1 MKSQCPENLF
11 RTKNV
16 RPLKRGFTLVE
27 LLIVIAIIAILAA
40 MLLPA
45 LSKAKQ
51 RSQAAYC
58 MNNGH
63 QMILAW
69 NLYATDYNDWVPP
82 NADAVVVNGNTLAG
96 WVAGDMTTSESTNT
110 SFLTDPQ
117 FAKLAPYTGPNPA
130 LYKCPADKS
139 TWDPS
144 AGVSEKGGVGYPRV
158 RSFSMSQCVGTKP
171 VGFDGTAAGQNIAVE
186 GPWLNGLHSHVH
198 NQPYRTYGRLSDIVN
213 PGPAGLWVLMDEAP
227 RSINDAGLAVS
238 MSGPNAVSP
247 VDSTVRMIDWPATY
261 HNLACGIAFADGH
274 SEIHKW
280 TDGRTVQPPGGVTDD
295 QNNPGPNPDILWLQF
310 RTSAPAQ

>member
-1 MKSQCPENLF
+1 MKSHCPENLF
-11 RTKNV
+11 RTKDAHP
-16 RPLKRGFTLVE
+16 RERGFTLVE

-69 NLYATDYNDWVPP
+69 NLYATDYNDWLPP
-82 NADAVVVNGNTLAG
+82 NADAGNAANG
-96 WVAGDMTTSESTNT
+96 WIKGDMTTSDATNI
-110 SFLTDPQ
+110 SYLTDPQ
-117 FAKLAPYTGPNPA
+117 YAKLAPYTGPNPS

-144 AGVSEKGGVGYPRV
+144 SGVSEKGGVGYPRV
-158 RSFSMSQCVGTKP
+158 RSFSMSQAVGTKP
-171 VGFDGTAAGQNIAVE
+171 VGFEGTAAGQNIAVE
-186 GPWLNGLHSHVH
+186 GPWLNGLHTHVH
-198 NQPYRTYGRLSDIVN
+198 NQPYRTYGRLSDIVA

-227 RSINDAGLAVS
+227 RSINDGGLAVS
-238 MSGPNAVSP
+238 MTGPNAVTTGP
-247 VDSTVRMIDWPATY
+247 YTVDTTTRMIDWPATY

-280 TDGRTVQPPGGVTDD
+280 TDGRTVQPTGGTDNQD
-295 QNNPGPNPDILWLQF
+295 SPYPNPDILWLQF
-310 RTSAPAQ
+310 RTSAPAN

>member
-11 RTKNV
+11 RTKDA

-63 QMILAW
+63 QMVLAW
-69 NLYATDYNDWVPP
+69 NLYASDYNDWLPP
-82 NADAVVVNGNTLAG
+82 NADDGTATTG
-96 WVAGDMTTSESTNT
+96 WIRGDMTSKTDATNV
-110 SFLTDPQ
+110 SYLTDPAS
-117 FAKLAPYTGPNPA
+117 AKLAPYTGPNPS

-139 TWDPS
+139 TIDPVT
-144 AGVSEKGGVGYPRV
+144 GQVYEKGGSGLPRV

-171 VGFDGTAAGQNIAVE
+171 VGFQNTQPGQNIAVE
-186 GPWLNGLHSHVH
+186 GPWLDGHHNHVH

-227 RSINDAGLAVS
+227 RSINDGGLAVS

-247 VDSTVRMIDWPATY
+247 VDSTMRMIDWPATY
-261 HNLACGIAFADGH
+261 HNLSCGIAFADGH

-280 TDGRTVQPPGGVTDD
+280 TDGRTVQQPNDD
-295 QNNPGPNPDILWLQF
+295 QNIPGPNPDILWLQF
-310 RTSAPAQ
+310 RTSAPAN